1 MSSTRASLLFTVA
14 VAVFAAPAW
23 GDEAPAS
30 AAGPAGPLGPADKY
44 RPVTSG
50 ELFDTA
56 QTLAKGQRQ
65 IRLSTRSHWGLTDSL
80 QLDVG
85 LLQSLGG
92 PTGGLEYRVWSEGH
106 SAASVAFQGQT
117 AWNGSTRTGTALGQ
131 YTLGVGEWD
140 RLNLQL
146 GYGQGK
152 VEVATGVGKEVAVTT
167 WRTVPLKVSFDKVKS
182 DRRVFRYN
190 AAIDAGPLTNGGQLE
205 AEGGVLWTYGFNS
218 FRLSLGGGLRYAPSF
233 GDQLNAALITAQ
245 QEPIDFPNVLPKLDA
260 NLWWTW

>member
-1 MSSTRASLLFTVA
+1 MSSARASLLFTVA
-14 VAVFAAPAW
+14 VTVFAAPAW
-23 GDEAPAS
+23 GDEGAAS
-30 AAGPAGPLGPADKY
+30 AAGPAGPVGPADKY
-44 RPVTSG
+44 KPVTSG

-65 IRLSTRSHWGLTDSL
+65 IRLSTRFNWGVTDKL
-80 QLDVG
+80 QLNVH
-85 LLQSLGG
+85 LVPSLFGPDGG
-92 PTGGLEYRVWSEGH
+92 AEYQVWSKGH

-117 AWNGSTRTGTALGQ
+117 AWNFGTRTGTALGQ

-152 VEVATGVGKEVAVTT
+152 VDVATGLGNQVEVVT

-190 AAIDAGPLTNGGQLE
+190 AAIDAGPLTTGGTLE

-218 FRLSLGGGLRYAPSF
+218 FRLSLGGGLRYAPSL
-233 GDQLNAALITAQ
+233 GDRLNAALITAQ
-245 QEPIDFPNVLPKLDA
+245 QDPIDFPNVLPKLDA